1 MTEHSPNPQ
10 PQPQP
15 QQPKPK
21 HRARKA
27 TLLVLLVGITIGI
40 VFWGGFN
47 TAMEATNTEQFCI
60 SCHEMQVNVYEE
72 YTDTIH
78 YTNRTGVR
86 ATCPDCHVPKDW
98 MHKMVRKV
106 KASRELYHHVKGSVD
121 TPAKFEA
128 ERFRLAQNVW
138 REMKQTDS
146 RECRNCHEFDSMDY
160 TKQENRSSQSHQAA
174 EDAGL
179 TCIDCH
185 KGIAHSLPMEY
196 DPERDAPGES
206 VFYSRLDEPHAGTGT
221 PVTAD

>member
-1 MTEHSPNPQ
+1 MSEKNSSPT
-10 PQPQP
+10 
-15 QQPKPK
+15 PK
-21 HRARKA
+21 HRGRKA
-27 TLLVLLVGITIGI
+27 TLVVLLIGVAIGI

-47 TAMEATNTEQFCI
+47 TAMEATNTEAFCI
-60 SCHEMQVNVYEE
+60 SCHEMEVNVYQE

-98 MHKMVRKV
+98 LHKVVRKV
-106 KASRELYHHVKGSVD
+106 QATSELYHHFKGDVD
-121 TPAKFEA
+121 TPEKFEA

-138 REMKQTDS
+138 SQMKRTDS

-160 TKQENRSSQSHQAA
+160 TKQESRSAQGHQDA

-196 DPERDAPGES
+196 DPEKDAPGRSE
-206 VFYSRLDEPHAGTGT
+206 FYTRLEDPHTATQT
-221 PVTAD
+221 PGSQE